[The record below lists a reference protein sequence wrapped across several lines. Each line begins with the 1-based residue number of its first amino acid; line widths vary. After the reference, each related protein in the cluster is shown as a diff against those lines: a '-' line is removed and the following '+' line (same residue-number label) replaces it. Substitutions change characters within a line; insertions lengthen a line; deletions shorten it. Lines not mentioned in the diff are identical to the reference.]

1 MPLRGTLSAAELST
15 TTTVMSASS
24 RRWRHVLTAS
34 HAPEWFR
41 LMDALLANP
50 EVQGYQTWHTS
61 GHGQVGAMSI
71 NEQVAGRR
79 NRVLFEVV
87 LDESTLESV
96 LAALKATLP
105 IADII
110 YWVLPITASGRFSS

>member
-1 MPLRGTLSAAELST
+1 MSQKFLLRVNIPPSLE
-15 TTTVMSASS
+15 
-24 RRWRHVLTAS
+24 
-34 HAPEWFR
+34 EEF
-41 LMDALLANP
+41 MDALLANP